1 MQESGLDNIF
11 CIKLNKYTEMTPHKI
26 IKSNRKTLSISVND
40 NAELIVRAPK
50 RVSNDQIKEFI
61 TEKANWIN
69 NKQILIRARLN
80 NVKKEQNMQLY
91 LGALFPIKIS
101 QTKDRE
107 IIFNGKEFITT
118 TQNKDALNLSDSN
131 IELFKKALSGSYL
144 GNVGPQVKYETEFTA
159 NRWDKYITCVGSLG
173 N

>member
-1 MQESGLDNIF
+1 
-11 CIKLNKYTEMTPHKI
+11 MTPHKI

-69 NKQILIRARLN
+69 NKQALIRSRLN
-80 NVKKEQNMQLY
+80 DVKKEQNMHLY
-91 LGALFPIKIS
+91 LGDLFPIKIA

-107 IIFNGKEFITT
+107 ITFNGKEFITT
-118 TQNKDALNLSDSN
+118 TQ
-131 IELFKKALSGSYL
+131 I
-144 GNVGPQVKYETEFTA
+144 
-159 NRWDKYITCVGSLG
+159 RMH
-173 N
+173 